1 MPHSLASPAGSAI
14 LKTPVSLFFHW
25 MYEVYRC
32 PGSFSSCCKKSHSR
46 RPFVL
51 GDSPFSSLLEVGT
64 AEGEGGALEV
74 GVGGA
79 TGEAAI
85 ESSESLW
92 EDPLLCSPLVAGV
105 GFWGVVI
112 WRWGGR
118 YIGPFAASRL
128 GEPPEAESSD
138 GAGERV
144 TELVWLIRWDKLGKV
159 SEAEELRM
167 GQCPWNGEGEVG
179 VIRPGGRGVRGEVGN
194 CEEDSLRSI

>member
-1 MPHSLASPAGSAI
+1 
-14 LKTPVSLFFHW
+14 

-32 PGSFSSCCKKSHSR
+32 PGSFSSCCKKSQSS

-64 AEGEGGALEV
+64 ADGEGGAFEV

-92 EDPLLCSPLVAGV
+92 EDPLLCRPLVAGV
-105 GFWGVVI
+105 EFWGVVM

-118 YIGPFAASRL
+118 YIGPFPASRL
-128 GEPPEAESSD
+128 GEPPDAESSD

-144 TELVWLIRWDKLGKV
+144 TELVWLIRWDKLGNV
-159 SEAEELRM
+159 SEAEELRI
-167 GQCPWNGEGEVG
+167 GQWPWNGEGEVG

-194 CEEDSLRSI
+194 WEEDSRRSI